1 MCCKYE
7 FTLSPFD
14 GKGYAY
20 CALVDDDILIDL
32 NDQSYGS
39 QSLEPIYID
48 GTLPYAQLFTF
59 DNIVDIILEPN
70 DY

>member
-20 CALVDDDILIDL
+20 CALVDDDLLIDL
-32 NDQSYGS
+32 NDQNFGS

-48 GTLPYAQLFTF
+48 GTLPYA
-59 DNIVDIILEPN
+59 
-70 DY
+70 